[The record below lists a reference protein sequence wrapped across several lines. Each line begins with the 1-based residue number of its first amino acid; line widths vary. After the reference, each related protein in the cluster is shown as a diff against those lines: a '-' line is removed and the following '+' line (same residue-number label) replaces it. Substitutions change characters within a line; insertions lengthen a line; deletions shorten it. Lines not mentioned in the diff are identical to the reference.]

1 MNVLVI
7 GGGGREHTLVWKL
20 AQSSRVSALYCAP
33 GNAGISQLAEC
44 VPINVDDI
52 EGLKR
57 FAEDRQIDLTVV
69 GPELPLSLGIA
80 DEFRR
85 AKLKIFGP
93 TRNAA
98 RIESSKSFA
107 KELMMRC
114 KIPTATAETFHS
126 TGSGAPLHR
135 VSCDPACGQS
145 RWTRPG
151 KRCDYCEHT
160 R

>member
-1 MNVLVI
+1 ML
-7 GGGGREHTLVWKL
+7 EF
-20 AQSSRVSALYCAP
+20 VSC
-33 GNAGISQLAEC
+33 AEC
-44 VPINVDDI
+44 APINVDDI

-57 FAEDRQIDLTVV
+57 FAEEHQIDLTVV

-114 KIPTATAETFHS
+114 KIPTAKGRNLS
-126 TGSGAPLHR
+126 SIGPGPPVHR
-135 VSCDPACGQS
+135 VSCDPTCRKS
-145 RWTRPG
+145 
-151 KRCDYCEHT
+151 
-160 R
+160 